1 MLYGAGMSQTAP
13 PTHHLWARRAS
24 LLALALS
31 VVAAASLQG
40 CSSVP
45 LRASGTAAIPA
56 PTSNPIP
63 RPDRDGAPERVP
75 EDLTKVP
82 DAVPRVEPILPK
94 GPNKPYSVE
103 GQGYEPQ
110 VEDKPFKQR
119 GVASWYGT
127 KFHGKRTAS
136 GEVYS
141 MYGMSAAHRT
151 LPIPSYV
158 RVRNVANGKEVILR
172 VNDRGPFHSQRMLDV
187 SYTAAAKLEILA
199 RGSAEVEIERITFD
213 DIRTG
218 RWNKDASLP
227 VMAAAEPSAAAPMVP
242 AALAGAASITTAST
256 ASTAPATLASAS
268 TGAAKASPKGAAP
281 IETRSVRPL
290 VNAAPATDP
299 AYALASRLEGAAPQ
313 AQPSA
318 VAPLGNAVSEPLA
331 VAQPPGASAPS
342 ASAAGG
348 SAKAAPES
356 RARAFTAAQTGFW
369 VQVAAFSQ
377 RPGVEAFQK
386 KVAQELAHLA
396 PLLAVFQEGPGYRLQ
411 VGPYA
416 RRDEAQSAAQRVRDA
431 LKLTPM
437 VVERR

>member
-1 MLYGAGMSQTAP
+1 M
-13 PTHHLWARRAS
+13 
-24 LLALALS
+24 ALS
-31 VVAAASLQG
+31 VVAVATLQG

-45 LRASGTAAIPA
+45 LPPSGTPSIPA
-56 PTSNPIP
+56 PTHTPIP

-75 EDLTKVP
+75 EDLTQVP

-94 GPNKPYSVE
+94 GPNKPYVVE
-103 GQGYEPQ
+103 GQAYEPL

-172 VNDRGPFHSQRMLDV
+172 VNDRGPFHAQRVLDV

-199 RGSAEVEIERITFD
+199 RGSAEVEIERLTFD
-213 DIRTG
+213 DIRAG
-218 RWNKDASLP
+218 RWSKEPEPTAL
-227 VMAAAEPSAAAPMVP
+227 AAAAAGVVTPEPPP
-242 AALAGAASITTAST
+242 
-256 ASTAPATLASAS
+256 
-268 TGAAKASPKGAAP
+268 
-281 IETRSVRPL
+281 RSD
-290 VNAAPATDP
+290 AIQD
-299 AYALASRLEGAAPQ
+299 LASRLEGASP
-313 AQPSA
+313 
-318 VAPLGNAVSEPLA
+318 VALPV
-331 VAQPPGASAPS
+331 QQGASPS
-342 ASAAGG
+342 TSP
-348 SAKAAPES
+348 SPES
-356 RARAFTAAQTGFW
+356 RSRAFTPGQTGFW
-369 VQVAAFSQ
+369 VQLAAFSQ
-377 RPGVEAFQK
+377 RPGVDTFQK
-386 KVAQELAHLA
+386 KIAQELAHLA
-396 PLLAVFQEGPGYRLQ
+396 PLLAVFQEGPGYRVQ

-416 RRDEAQSAAQRVRDA
+416 RRDEAQSVAQRVRDA

>member
-1 MLYGAGMSQTAP
+1 MLYGERMCETTP
-13 PTHHLWARRAS
+13 PTERRFARPARRAG
-24 LLALALS
+24 LLAVALS
-31 VVAAASLQG
+31 VVAASALQG

-45 LRASGTAAIPA
+45 LPPIGTAPVPS

-103 GQGYEPQ
+103 GQGYEPL
-110 VEDKPFKQR
+110 VEDKAFRQR

-172 VNDRGPFHSQRMLDV
+172 VNDRGPFHSQRVLDV

-199 RGSAEVEIERITFD
+199 RGSAEVEIERLTFD

-218 RWNKDASLP
+218 RWSKDPSLP
-227 VMAAAEPSAAAPMVP
+227 MLASAEPAAPAPAPTPAPTTAAAAPAKV
-242 AALAGAASITTAST
+242 
-256 ASTAPATLASAS
+256 APKV
-268 TGAAKASPKGAAP
+268 GAP
-281 IETRSVRPL
+281 IETRSVRSA
-290 VNAAPATDP
+290 VNAGPPTDP
-299 AYALASRLEGAAPQ
+299 AYALASRLEGAAPLAQ
-313 AQPSA
+313 ASA
-318 VAPLGNAVSEPLA
+318 VLPLGAAVPEPLNAV
-331 VAQPPGASAPS
+331 QPPNSNAASAPV
-342 ASAAGG
+342 ADATT
-348 SAKAAPES
+348 KAAPES
-356 RARAFTAAQTGFW
+356 RARAFTPGQTGFW

>member
-1 MLYGAGMSQTAP
+1 MLYGEQMCETAP
-13 PTHHLWARRAS
+13 PSNHRWARRAS
-24 LLALALS
+24 FLAMALS
-31 VVAAASLQG
+31 VVAAATLQG

-45 LRASGTAAIPA
+45 LTPSGTAAIPA

-75 EDLTKVP
+75 EDLTQVP
-82 DAVPRVEPILPK
+82 DAVPKVEPILPK
-94 GPNKPYSVE
+94 GPNKPYAVE
-103 GQGYEPQ
+103 GQGYEPL

-127 KFHGKRTAS
+127 KFHGRRTAS

-172 VNDRGPFHSQRMLDV
+172 VNDRGPFHAQRVLDV

-199 RGSAEVEIERITFD
+199 RGHAEVDIERITFD

-218 RWNKDASLP
+218 RWNKDSSQAVLAS
-227 VMAAAEPSAAAPMVP
+227 AEPSVAPAVAAP
-242 AALAGAASITTAST
+242 
-256 ASTAPATLASAS
+256 TAPFPGTV
-268 TGAAKASPKGAAP
+268 AAKNPAP
-281 IETRSVRPL
+281 IETRSVRPV
-290 VNAAPATDP
+290 VNGSHAADP
-299 AYALASRLEGAAPQ
+299 AFALATHLEAAAPQ

-318 VAPLGNAVSEPLA
+318 VAPVGTTVSEPLGA
-331 VAQPPGASAPS
+331 AQPQVANAPP
-342 ASAAGG
+342 AAAAGAA
-348 SAKAAPES
+348 AKAAPEA
-356 RARAFTAAQTGFW
+356 RARAFTPAQTGFW

-386 KVAQELAHLA
+386 KIAQELAHLA

>member
-1 MLYGAGMSQTAP
+1 
-13 PTHHLWARRAS
+13 
-24 LLALALS
+24 
-31 VVAAASLQG
+31 
-40 CSSVP
+40 
-45 LRASGTAAIPA
+45 
-56 PTSNPIP
+56 
-63 RPDRDGAPERVP
+63 
-75 EDLTKVP
+75 
-82 DAVPRVEPILPK
+82 
-94 GPNKPYSVE
+94 
-103 GQGYEPQ
+103 
-110 VEDKPFKQR
+110 
-119 GVASWYGT
+119 
-127 KFHGKRTAS
+127 
-136 GEVYS
+136 
-141 MYGMSAAHRT
+141 
-151 LPIPSYV
+151 
-158 RVRNVANGKEVILR
+158 
-172 VNDRGPFHSQRMLDV
+172 MLDV

-218 RWNKDASLP
+218 RWNRDASQP
-227 VMAAAEPSAAAPMVP
+227 VMASAEPSAATAMPPTSSVVAAP
-242 AALAGAASITTAST
+242 ITTASP
-256 ASTAPATLASAS
+256 APATLASAS
-268 TGAAKASPKGAAP
+268 MGAAKGSPKGAAP

-290 VNAAPATDP
+290 VNAAPVTDP

-313 AQPSA
+313 AQASA
-318 VAPLGNAVSEPLA
+318 VAPVGQAVSEPLA
-331 VAQPPGASAPS
+331 VVPAE
-342 ASAAGG
+342 AA

-356 RARAFTAAQTGFW
+356 RSRAFTPAQTGFW

>member
-1 MLYGAGMSQTAP
+1 MLYGAGMSQTAS
-13 PTHHLWARRAS
+13 PTHHIWARRTS
-24 LLALALS
+24 SLALALS

-45 LRASGTAAIPA
+45 LHPSGMAAIPA

-63 RPDRDGAPERVP
+63 RPERDGAPERVP

-110 VEDKPFKQR
+110 VDDKPFKQR

-127 KFHGKRTAS
+127 KFHGRRTAS

-218 RWNKDASLP
+218 RWNRDASQP
-227 VMAAAEPSAAAPMVP
+227 VMASAEPSAATAMPPTSSVVAAP
-242 AALAGAASITTAST
+242 ITTASP
-256 ASTAPATLASAS
+256 APATLASAS
-268 TGAAKASPKGAAP
+268 MGAAKASPKGAAP

-290 VNAAPATDP
+290 VNAAPVTDP

-313 AQPSA
+313 AQASA
-318 VAPLGNAVSEPLA
+318 VAPVGQAVSEPLA
-331 VAQPPGASAPS
+331 VVPAE
-342 ASAAGG
+342 AA

-356 RARAFTAAQTGFW
+356 RSRAFTPAQTGFW

>member
-1 MLYGAGMSQTAP
+1 MLYGAGMSHTAP

-24 LLALALS
+24 LLALASS

-45 LRASGTAAIPA
+45 LHTSGTAAIPS

-103 GQGYEPQ
+103 GQGYEPL

-127 KFHGKRTAS
+127 KFHGRRTAS

-218 RWNKDASLP
+218 RWNKDASQP
-227 VMAAAEPSAAAPMVP
+227 VMASAEPSAAAPMVP
-242 AALAGAASITTAST
+242 AALAVAAPITT

-268 TGAAKASPKGAAP
+268 MGAAKASPKGAAP

-313 AQPSA
+313 AQASA
-318 VAPLGNAVSEPLA
+318 VAPVGQAVSEPLA
-331 VAQPPGASAPS
+331 VAPAEGA
-342 ASAAGG
+342 

-356 RARAFTAAQTGFW
+356 RSRAFTPAQTGFW

>member
-1 MLYGAGMSQTAP
+1 MLYGAGMSQTAS
-13 PTHHLWARRAS
+13 PTHHIWARRTS
-24 LLALALS
+24 SLALALS

-45 LRASGTAAIPA
+45 LHPSGTAAIPA

-63 RPDRDGAPERVP
+63 RPERDGAPERVP

-110 VEDKPFKQR
+110 VDDKPFKQR

-127 KFHGKRTAS
+127 KFHGRRTAS

-158 RVRNVANGKEVILR
+158 RVRNVANGEEVILR

-218 RWNKDASLP
+218 RWNRDASQP
-227 VMAAAEPSAAAPMVP
+227 VMASAEPSAATAMPPTSSVVAAP
-242 AALAGAASITTAST
+242 ITTASP
-256 ASTAPATLASAS
+256 APATLASAS
-268 TGAAKASPKGAAP
+268 MGAAKGSPKGAAP

-290 VNAAPATDP
+290 VNAAPVTDP

-313 AQPSA
+313 AQASA
-318 VAPLGNAVSEPLA
+318 VVPVGQAVSEPLA
-331 VAQPPGASAPS
+331 VVPAE
-342 ASAAGG
+342 AA

-356 RARAFTAAQTGFW
+356 RSRAFTPAQTGFW